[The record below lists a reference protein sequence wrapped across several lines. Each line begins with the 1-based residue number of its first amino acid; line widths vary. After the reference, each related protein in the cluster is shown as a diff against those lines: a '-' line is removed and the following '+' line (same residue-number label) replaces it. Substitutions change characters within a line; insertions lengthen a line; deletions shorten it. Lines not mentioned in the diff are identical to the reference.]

1 MSSMRIIRLL
11 PDAPTPTKP
20 MHVKEVQGIRPEHL
34 EVRPYRPPVVVSSK
48 PAPKHRKPTWAIEE
62 SARRKAEE
70 RERRKEE
77 AIRMWRDG
85 VPFDEI
91 AERLGVNTCSVY
103 DYTRDL
109 RVAKR
114 DAEMTRHDEAVIRM
128 YEEGMTYQQMADELG
143 IKKRDICNI
152 VQRLH
157 KYGKIKWRRVWSV
170 R

>member
-1 MSSMRIIRLL
+1 MSSMRILRPL

-34 EVRPYRPPVVVSSK
+34 EVRPYRPPVVVASK
-48 PAPKHRKPTWAIEE
+48 PKHKKPTWAIKE

-77 AIRMWRDG
+77 AIRMWRAG

-128 YEEGMTYQQMADELG
+128 YEEGRTYQQMADELG